1 VLGKFF
7 FKKIE
12 LWQFPYVKGVHSF
25 FAVRYFLMK
34 KLIALAS
41 GIRCNAALCCGAA
54 FLLSACGAGVS
65 DPVNG
70 LQSQTAAELTT
81 SSAQPAARNVAA
93 SPYGADIAPTVADAA
108 TPAAPAAAPAGNIE
122 PPYDSKPQSAK
133 NAGFSDQAETHGE
146 AAQETVPA
154 ACDTATCQH

>member
-1 VLGKFF
+1 
-7 FKKIE
+7 
-12 LWQFPYVKGVHSF
+12 
-25 FAVRYFLMK
+25 MK

-41 GIRCNAALCCGAA
+41 DIRRNAVLCCGAA
-54 FLLSACGAGVS
+54 SLLSACGAGVS

-70 LQSQTAAELTT
+70 LQSQAAAELST

-93 SPYGADIAPTVADAA
+93 SPYGADAAPTVADAAPTVADAA
-108 TPAAPAAAPAGNIE
+108 TPAAPAAVPAAAPATNIE

-133 NAGFSDQAETHGE
+133 NAGFSDQAETPVE
-146 AAQETVPA
+146 AAHDTAPA